1 MIVIFAR
8 APVLGEVKTR
18 LAATIGDTRALNV
31 YRALVEQVVSAVRK
45 STLDFVVACDSD
57 DGMSAVADWLDAP
70 VFAQR
75 GANLGDRMLHALM
88 VGLED
93 DDRAMVIGSDIPF
106 LAPEILV
113 SADTMLEDHDV
124 VIGPSSDGGFYC
136 IGVSGPHIDM
146 FRGIEWS
153 TPTVF
158 RRTLENCEKLQL
170 HVGILP
176 ELLDVDTQEDLQMA
190 IEDIH
195 PTHLAIGSML
205 RSLSVLS
212 VLVVLLCLPRL
223 ALAQGGW
230 IKKPGEGFAQV
241 SVQTLSTS
249 SAYDL
254 QGVKTTTEPF
264 TNRSVNLYGEVG
276 ILPSIMAVVGMPV
289 YRTSAFSTQPSV
301 GGIGDVVL
309 GVRCGILTED
319 WPVAAGLT
327 FEIPTGNAQATDGV
341 HQLPTGD
348 EELNAWLNVGI
359 SHSFWPTSAY
369 VMADVGYNVRSLAVS
384 SFIQQFDGGKFTNQY
399 RLFVKGGYE
408 VATHTWLNVS
418 VYRLGTAGTAQ
429 AGRFTFNGLGEGV
442 EYNAWDLG
450 GSYTFDTWTLTAD
463 LSSAFTAPRAIYGGV
478 NIIVGI
484 MKQF

>member
-1 MIVIFAR
+1 MIVVFAR
-8 APVLGEVKTR
+8 APVLGKVKTR
-18 LAATIGDTRALNV
+18 LAATIGDTRALTV
-31 YRALVEQVVSAVRK
+31 YRALVEQTVAAVRA
-45 STLDFVVACDSD
+45 STLDFMVACDSE
-57 DGMSAVADWLDAP
+57 DGMVSVAEWLDAP

-75 GANLGDRMLHALM
+75 GDDLGDKMLHALM

-106 LAPEILV
+106 LTPEILV
-113 SADTMLEDHDV
+113 TADTMLEEYDV

-146 FRGIEWS
+146 FRGVEWS
-153 TPTVF
+153 TPTVL

-170 HVGILP
+170 NVGILP
-176 ELLDVDTQEDLQMA
+176 ELLDIDTQEDLQTA
-190 IEDIH
+190 IEDAH
-195 PTHLAIGSML
+195 PSHLAIGSML

-212 VLVVLLCLPRL
+212 ALVLLLCLPCIVS
-223 ALAQGGW
+223 AQGGW
-230 IKKPGEGFAQV
+230 IKKPGEGFVQV
-241 SVQTLSTS
+241 SGQTLSTS

-264 TNRSVNLYGEVG
+264 TNRSINLYGEVG
-276 ILPSIMAVVGMPV
+276 ILPDLMAVVGMPM
-289 YRTSAFSTQPSV
+289 YRSSAFASQSSAS
-301 GGIGDVVL
+301 GIGDVVL

-327 FEIPTGNAQATDGV
+327 FELPTGNAKATDGV
-341 HQLPTGD
+341 HRLPTGD

-369 VMADVGYNVRSLAVS
+369 VMADVGYNVRGLAVS

-399 RLFVKGGYE
+399 RLFVKAGYE
-408 VATHTWLNVS
+408 VATHAWVNLAL
-418 VYRLGTAGTAQ
+418 YRLGTAGTPQ
-429 AGRFTFNGLGEGV
+429 AGRFSFNGLGEGV

-450 GSYTFDTWTLTAD
+450 GSYAFDTWTLTAD
-463 LSSAFTAPRAIYGGV
+463 LSSAFTAPRAIYGGL

-484 MKQF
+484 MKTF